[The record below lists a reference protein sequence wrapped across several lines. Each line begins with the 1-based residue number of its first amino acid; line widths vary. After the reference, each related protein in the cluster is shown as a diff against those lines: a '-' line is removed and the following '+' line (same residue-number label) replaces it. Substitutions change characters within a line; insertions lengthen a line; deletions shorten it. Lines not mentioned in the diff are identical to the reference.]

1 MSEVGRRST
10 VVVSAGVVIE
20 DDHVLITLRK
30 KGSHLAELW
39 EFPGGKVEEGES
51 PQRALARELQEEL
64 GIEVQVGDPLEV
76 TYHQYEEKDVLLLF
90 FLARRAAGSPEPQ
103 ARDVGAW
110 RWASARD
117 LDPQVFPPA
126 DLAVLEK
133 VRRLVGE
140 GRP

>member
-1 MSEVGRRST
+1 
-10 VVVSAGVVIE
+10 VSAGVVIE

-39 EFPGGKVEEGES
+39 EFPGGKVEVGES

-64 GIEVQVGDPLEV
+64 GIEVHVGDPLEV

-103 ARDVGAW
+103 ARDVGGW
-110 RWASARD
+110 RWASAHD
-117 LDPQVFPPA
+117 LDPQSFPAA